1 MDDRITGLNLGAD
14 DYLPKPFSFE
24 ELLAPVR
31 SLMRRQ
37 CAVKQTLLEHK
48 NIKLDLLGRTVRLR
62 GQPVELT
69 SREFALLEIFMQN
82 AGRTLTRSYISERI
96 WPGLVEDN
104 LLDVYMSRL
113 RTKLEN
119 DAGMSLFKTLRG
131 IGYQLV

>member
-1 MDDRITGLNLGAD
+1 
-14 DYLPKPFSFE
+14 
-24 ELLAPVR
+24 
-31 SLMRRQ
+31 
-37 CAVKQTLLEHK
+37 
-48 NIKLDLLGRTVRLR
+48 
-62 GQPVELT
+62 VELT

-113 RTKLEN
+113 RAKLE
-119 DAGMSLFKTLRG
+119 DEAAPMFKTLRG